1 MRVSIQLFG
10 AFRQFQA
17 RDVLELDLSD
27 IDGVSAPTVADVRRA
42 FDAHALAHWPGYHSG
57 LLRSSALATEDALLR
72 ANSPIPVDG
81 RLAVIP
87 PVSGG

>member
-1 MRVSIQLFG
+1 MRVSIRLFG
-10 AFRQFQA
+10 AFRRFQE
-17 RDVLELDLSD
+17 RDVLDLELPDAP
-27 IDGVSAPTVADVRRA
+27 DGATVADVRRA
-42 FDAHALAHWPGYHSG
+42 FDAFACAHWPGYEAG

-72 ANSPIPVDG
+72 ANSPIPADG